1 MKLTENK
8 IYKLQLYALKMIV
21 KIKKHYALNVLKFMI
36 KIIKLLNC
44 SIFKNNQNNNNNLQI
59 KKEINSFR
67 I

>member
-8 IYKLQLYALKMIV
+8 IYKLLLYALKMIA

-44 SIFKNNQNNNNNLQI
+44 SIFKNN
-59 KKEINSFR
+59 
-67 I
+67 